1 MAAGAAEHNIR
12 HFCGFGNSEH
22 GIGRH
27 AGAAVDVHAVSSRA
41 RSVARARGEPGRTPP
56 AMEHV
61 AATPS
66 FLLALLVAIAY
77 SADRTVLSGRILTL
91 EAERDSLHSRVDLV
105 ERAFTS
111 LLAQSSV
118 AAALPERRL
127 QDTTEPTVSANKS
140 RATVLVDAPDGIS
153 EVILGGEAAVDNV
166 VLRKAH
172 QRDGAQFTLS
182 RNDTQVL
189 RVDPDGAFTVLT
201 DPLRVPSAVSSAPGA
216 PLELR
221 SAGEGVSLQDR
232 KTHHLQEVD
241 GTTEWSSSNVLMY
254 TGDTISWT
262 WTNYHNVVEI
272 NEAGAIVSGGVS
284 SGDPELAA
292 SFEHTFARP
301 GLYRFKSQV
310 ADTMLTRVEVR
321 ELFAVRNG
329 TMLLGGDLEVGGAI
343 SAVGNGTL
351 KVGGSLEVGG
361 ELLLGGVRLTA
372 AALSA
377 LLANA
382 GPLPPPSPSIAPPV
396 LVISDGSYERP
407 FCSWSTECTWNA
419 ATQAVCAQK
428 LCERSGY
435 STGSFVSSTGNM
447 CSDNAGLAG
456 HYWDTHSA
464 SFKSGSVVNEAGITS
479 ECSS

>member
-1 MAAGAAEHNIR
+1 
-12 HFCGFGNSEH
+12 
-22 GIGRH
+22 
-27 AGAAVDVHAVSSRA
+27 
-41 RSVARARGEPGRTPP
+41 
-56 AMEHV
+56 MEHV

-241 GTTEWSSSNVLMY
+241 GTTEWSSSNVRVY

-292 SFEHTFARP
+292 SFEHTFAQP

-310 ADTMLTRVEVR
+310 ADTMRTTVEVR

-382 GPLPPPSPSIAPPV
+382 APLPPPSSPPSSPPPPSSPSWQTFASGSSCAANGCRS
-396 LVISDGSYERP
+396 ITASECEARGTWGSSD
-407 FCSWSTECTWNA
+407 SWSIRPSGCWKTTSGENYWFNTYSGVSCGMNSFPC
-419 ATQAVCAQK
+419 VC
-428 LCERSGY
+428 LC
-435 STGSFVSSTGNM
+435 
-447 CSDNAGLAG
+447 
-456 HYWDTHSA
+456 
-464 SFKSGSVVNEAGITS
+464 
-479 ECSS
+479 